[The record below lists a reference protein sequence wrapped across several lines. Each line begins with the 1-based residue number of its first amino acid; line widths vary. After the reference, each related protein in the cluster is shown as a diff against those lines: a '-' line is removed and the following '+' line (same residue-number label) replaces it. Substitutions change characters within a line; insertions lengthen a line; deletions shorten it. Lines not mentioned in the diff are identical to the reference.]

1 MVIDHAEIDAMKQ
14 SRPGG
19 ATATL
24 TAPESTPAEANAPE
38 GPSAERIATPPT
50 ATVERTRTSEPA
62 VAQTPAE
69 RKLAQILRLKVPAIV
84 QLAQRRSGIGY
95 VRRLT
100 LGMIIEFSKQ
110 VDDPLELRIN
120 NRTVGRGEAVK
131 VGEHFG
137 LRISEIRDPAER
149 VRTLGK

>member
-14 SRPGG
+14 SPTDG

-24 TAPESTPAEANAPE
+24 SPPSGESPVANVAGPVSAAPAIAHPAESTSSEA
-38 GPSAERIATPPT
+38 
-50 ATVERTRTSEPA
+50 
-62 VAQTPAE
+62 AQTPAQ
-69 RKLAQILRLKVPAIV
+69 RKLAQILRIKVPVIV
-84 QLAQRRSGIGY
+84 QLAQRRSAIGY

-110 VDDPLELRIN
+110 VDEALELRIN
-120 NRTVGRGEAVK
+120 NRMVGRGEAVK
-131 VGEHFG
+131 VGEQLG

-149 VRTLGK
+149 VRTLGR